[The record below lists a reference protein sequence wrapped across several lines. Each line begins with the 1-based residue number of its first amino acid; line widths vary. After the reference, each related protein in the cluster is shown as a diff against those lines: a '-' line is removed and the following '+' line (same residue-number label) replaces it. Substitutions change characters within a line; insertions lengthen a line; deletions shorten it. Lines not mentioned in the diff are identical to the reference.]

1 MTSELTHL
9 WACDETIF
17 RIGIPTQ
24 RESTNEKRAYF
35 QQTPAVFSSGMDS
48 GNKII

>member
-17 RIGIPTQ
+17 RIRIPTQ
-24 RESTNEKRAYF
+24 KKWTNEKRAYR
-35 QQTPAVFSSGMDS
+35 QQTLAVFSAGMDS
-48 GNKII
+48 ENEII